1 MDFAQ
6 QTKHRNI
13 NDCDLR
19 MKMLATQIPEVRQV
33 YPYIAN
39 DWNSIEFRAPGVL
52 ESYKMP
58 PKELERLLGNC
69 TSDSPLL
76 KHFAEQV
83 EAPKGKE
90 LVTFFARKYPENAL
104 HLDGPVYH
112 NLKKHTERYD
122 PEELA
127 QLIQSIQWVGS
138 DGTKESEEPEEEEE
152 EEEEKEPVKSM
163 VTAVPQLPIRE
174 CKEWVDSEH
183 RLHPAI
189 VKHRMEADLPG
200 RFPSDKI
207 AKQIVFQHMGQDVL
221 PYMGKQQIHLPATPV
236 DESIVKVV
244 VDHLIPKE
252 DIESMISTPE
262 AKKLYC
268 SLRPSDGRDLA
279 IAMILK
285 K

>member
-6 QTKHRNI
+6 QTKHRNS
-13 NDCDLR
+13 NDGDLR
-19 MKMLATQIPEVRQV
+19 LKMLATQIPEVRQV

-39 DWNSIEFRAPGVL
+39 DWDSIEFRAPGVL

-58 PKELERLLGNC
+58 QKDLERLIGNS

-90 LVTFFARKYPENAL
+90 LLVFFARKYPENAL
-104 HLDGPVYH
+104 HLDGPVYY
-112 NLKKHTERYD
+112 NLKKSKERYD

-138 DGTKESEEPEEEEE
+138 EESEEPEEPEKEEE
-152 EEEEKEPVKSM
+152 PTEPVPVASM
-163 VTAVPQLPIRE
+163 VLPIRE

-183 RLHPAI
+183 RMHPAI
-189 VKHRMEADLPG
+189 AKHRLESDLPG

-207 AKQIVFQHMGQDVL
+207 AKQIVFQHMGLDVL
-221 PYMGKQQIHLPATPV
+221 PYMGKQQKHLPATPL
-236 DESIVKVV
+236 DENIVKLV

-252 DIESMISTPE
+252 EIESMISTPE

-268 SLRPSDGRDLA
+268 SLRPSDGRDFA